1 MALDTLLSRERNV
14 ALLERYG
21 NLLTDHQREVLDLYL
36 RSDWSL
42 GEIATRRGVS
52 RSAVHDL
59 VRRSVSVLE
68 ENERRLGLLA
78 EAGRRREARESIA
91 GELADLRRRMTRLEG
106 RLADV

>member
-21 NLLTDHQREVLDLYL
+21 SLLTDHQREVLDLYL

-59 VRRSVSVLE
+59 IRRSLSVLE
-68 ENERRLGLLA
+68 DDERRLGLLA
-78 EAGRRREARESIA
+78 EATRRREAQESIA
-91 GELADLRRRMTRLEG
+91 GELAELRRRMARLEG

>member
-21 NLLTDHQREVLDLYL
+21 NLLTEHQREVLDLYL

-42 GEIATRRGVS
+42 AEIASRRRVS

-59 VRRSVSVLE
+59 IRRSVSVLE

-78 EAGRRREARESIA
+78 EAGRRREAREAIA
-91 GELADLRRRMTRLEG
+91 GELADLRRRMSRLEG